1 MAKKFVYQYG
11 ADTIMVTNSMTTAEL
26 FVNGEQQDN
35 FTGFST
41 ACVLNGKLKSGETIR
56 ATLGGTWSIK
66 CKLFIDNTLITEGV
80 HHQPPPKQAQP
91 KQTPPV
97 MPTNTTPSTHAVN
110 VADELK
116 KYGELLAQELITREE
131 FDTMK
136 ADLLKK

>member
-41 ACVLNGKLKSGETIR
+41 ACVLNGKLKSGEIIKATI
-56 ATLGGTWSIK
+56 GGALTIK
-66 CKLFIDNTLITEGV
+66 CKLFIDNMLIKEGV
-80 HHQPPPKQAQP
+80 HHQPTPKQAQP
-91 KQTPPV
+91 KQTQSISS
-97 MPTNTTPSTHAVN
+97 TNITPSAPVVN

-116 KYGELLAQELITREE
+116 KYGELLQQGLISRDE
-131 FDTMK
+131 FDSIK